1 MKEERGRA
9 AVRRLALGR
18 LLSGTG
24 GGVAAIALAAAVYDA
39 TRSAVWLSP
48 TFFLTFG
55 VTGLLSPLAGSI
67 VDRLDR
73 RRVMVASDLAGAA
86 VWSVLLLGRSPV
98 WLLTVGFIASVVF
111 MPFPLATDASI
122 PNIVGAADLA
132 WANGLVSSARKAAG
146 IAGPALG
153 GVIAGTLGPRTAF
166 AINAGSFVI
175 SAALVLSIRARF
187 RAEQS
192 HGSDEHVADLW
203 AGFRLV
209 WGDPG
214 LRSLTVVW
222 TVLWLTIDVALVA
235 DLPLAHLLGW
245 GDRGYG
251 YMNAAFGAGGL
262 LGALQA
268 RRLPRRWE
276 GPAVVVECVGV
287 ATGYV
292 LTGLAPIFAFVLVG
306 QAIAAGTDA
315 VGEVA
320 GTTIVQ
326 RATADQIRGRVIGAM
341 VGVGL
346 AANAVG
352 FTFAGFLVDAVGPR
366 WVYVGCG
373 LTSAAVL
380 PLLRPF
386 LRSARATEV
395 EPEAGA
401 SPPV

>member
-1 MKEERGRA
+1 MEGERGRA
-9 AVRRLALGR
+9 AVERLAIGR

-24 GGVAAIALAAAVYDA
+24 GGIAAIALAAAVYDA
-39 TRSAVWLSP
+39 TRSAVWLSA

-55 VTGLLSPLAGSI
+55 VTGLLSPVAGTI
-67 VDRLDR
+67 VDRFDR
-73 RRVMVASDLAGAA
+73 RRVMIVSDLAGAL
-86 VWSVLLLGRSPV
+86 VWSVLLLGRSPA
-98 WLLTVGFIASVVF
+98 WLLAVGFVGSVVF
-111 MPFPLATDASI
+111 MPFPLATDAAI
-122 PNIVGAADLA
+122 PNMVGTKDLA
-132 WANGLVSSARKAAG
+132 WANGLVSSARKASQ

-153 GVIAGTLGPRTAF
+153 GVIAGTLGTRTAF

-175 SAALVLSIRARF
+175 SAALVLSIHARF
-187 RAEQS
+187 RAERS
-192 HGSDEHVADLW
+192 TGGDEPAGDLW
-203 AGFRLV
+203 EGFRAV
-209 WGDPG
+209 WRDPG
-214 LRSLTVVW
+214 LRSLTIAW

-276 GPAVVVECVGV
+276 APAVALECLGV
-287 ATGYV
+287 AAGYV
-292 LTGLAPIFAFVLVG
+292 LTGLAPVFAFVLVG

-315 VGEVA
+315 IGEVA

-326 RATADQIRGRVIGAM
+326 RTTEDRIRGRVLGSM

-346 AANAVG
+346 AANAAG

-373 LTSAAVL
+373 LASAAVL
-380 PLLRPF
+380 PLLGPF
-386 LRSARATEV
+386 LRSARATEGAP
-395 EPEAGA
+395 EPA
-401 SPPV
+401 P

>member
-1 MKEERGRA
+1 MEGERGRA
-9 AVRRLALGR
+9 AVRRLAIGR

-24 GGVAAIALAAAVYDA
+24 GGIAAIALAAAVYDA
-39 TRSAVWLSP
+39 TRSAVWLSA

-67 VDRLDR
+67 VDRFDR
-73 RRVMVASDLAGAA
+73 RRVMIASDLAGAV
-86 VWSVLLLGRSPV
+86 VWSVLLLGRSPA
-98 WLLTVGFIASVVF
+98 WLLTVGFVASVVF
-111 MPFPLATDASI
+111 MPFPLATDAAI
-122 PNIVGAADLA
+122 PNMVGAADLI

-153 GVIAGTLGPRTAF
+153 GVISGTLGPRTAF
-166 AINAGSFVI
+166 AINGGSFVI
-175 SAALVLSIRARF
+175 SAALVVSIHARF
-187 RAEQS
+187 RADRSE
-192 HGSDEHVADLW
+192 GSPEPRDLW
-203 AGFRLV
+203 AGFRAV
-209 WGDPG
+209 WRDPG

-268 RRLPRRWE
+268 RRLPKRWE
-276 GPAVVVECVGV
+276 APAVVIECVGV
-287 ATGYV
+287 AAGYV

-315 VGEVA
+315 LGEVA

-326 RATADQIRGRVIGAM
+326 RATADRIRGRVIGAM

-373 LTSAAVL
+373 LASAMVI
-380 PLLRPF
+380 PLLGPF
-386 LRSARATEV
+386 LRRARETET
-395 EPEAGA
+395 AGTA
-401 SPPV
+401 PA